1 MNDQVLLA
9 MSSFESM
16 AGNSNIERRTNDL
29 KVHPQNDIQ
38 RQQQQQQQSSPQQ
51 QKNNQPKRLTN
62 LTMGKSKSKSPDN
75 LSLVSSA
82 DETHTAAGNDSHQ
95 RSSAAEQTEEDRH
108 KRAEEKKNQVENDS
122 HRINENL
129 HSSNDVSKPATLFRF
144 KTFHKRLRSIAS
156 LTQHSRP
163 LQLVS
168 FLLITRYSRFN
179 ANV

>member
-1 MNDQVLLA
+1 MNDQVLLV
-9 MSSFESM
+9 MSSFGSM
-16 AGNSNIERRTNDL
+16 AGNSNVEHRTNEM
-29 KVHPQNDIQ
+29 KSHPQNDIQ
-38 RQQQQQQQSSPQQ
+38 RQQQSSPQQ
-51 QKNNQPKRLTN
+51 PKNNQPKRPTN

-82 DETHTAAGNDSHQ
+82 DETHAAARNDSHQ
-95 RSSAAEQTEEDRH
+95 RSSASEQMEEDRH

-122 HRINENL
+122 HRIIEKL
-129 HSSNDVSKPATLFRF
+129 RSPNDVTKPATLFRF

-156 LTQHSRP
+156 LAQHPRP

-168 FLLITRYSRFN
+168 FLLFTRYSRFN